1 MAGEVPPVA
10 DAPPVA
16 DPGAKPA
23 QPPRQGR
30 FGWLRTV
37 FLAALLLVMAA
48 GGAVVVLDSPL
59 GHRFVADRI
68 AALAPP
74 SGLRIRIGRIEGS
87 LFNTLSLHEVVL
99 SDAAGRFMIVPEA
112 ALDWRP
118 LAWAGLDAR
127 SGVYRGLDIRRLILK
142 RGTLLR
148 APRLNPGDPDAPIL
162 PDYDIRIDRLAV
174 ENLTVAASVLGQRR
188 RVDFAAKADIRSG
201 RARIDLGGRLGGRD
215 RLRLHL
221 DSEPDRDKFVL
232 DLIYNAPKD
241 GLLAALSGVRRDVQA
256 RVSGSGR
263 FTQWHGWGVAVQD
276 GRRLAAFR
284 LGNHAGRYQLAGQV
298 FPGDL
303 LTGSA
308 RAAVGQALSIVAEGT
323 ATRAELKGSLL
334 AAGAAFKSKAEG
346 TLDLAN
352 NRAIAIKLRAA
363 LTRPESLTPPIDQPG
378 VQLAG
383 VTLDAT
389 VDGRFSALAVIHDL
403 RVASLTSGKIRAEGL
418 RTAGTAHW
426 DGKRLRLPLAISAAR
441 VVTGVAELDP
451 RLPGARLTGDV
462 LIAQGLIT
470 SERIDA
476 ALKGLAARLVLR
488 GDLRRGTYALT
499 GPVTVRGLAL
509 RGLGLADAA
518 ANVAVTF
525 GAGLPW
531 SLQAATT
538 GRLTRIDNGTLAVL
552 TGGNVRLA
560 AAVRLGARQLP
571 VVQRAE
577 LRSAK
582 LELSLHAWG
591 LPGGVTTLTG
601 QGRHL
606 DYGPFTFEAA
616 LAQDGPRAS
625 LVLAN
630 PLPAASLR
638 DVRLAIAPAGEGFRI
653 QTSGDSRLGP
663 FSGLFGLIAPKDGPL
678 RLGIERFT
686 VYQTEITGSL
696 ALDSAGA
703 TGSLA
708 LAGGG
713 VTGTVDLA
721 PRAVKQDVSGQD
733 VSGQDVRGQ
742 GFTAAIR
749 ARGARFGGNRPIA
762 VGIATIA
769 LDGVL
774 AGGQPTLEASVKAEG
789 ISSGKL
795 FIGKFAADAALVG
808 GSGSVTASLAGRR
821 GTSFALQ
828 GTAAFSPDKV
838 VAFVAGDYAGRA
850 ITMPRRAVLERE
862 TRADGADGDGADGGG
877 AGGWRLQPTQIDFG
891 SGKLIASGH
900 LLGAET
906 ELKLLLSRMPLS
918 VLDIVLPDLGLGGLA
933 SGTLEFRNDHQGA
946 PSGHAAIEIKGLTR
960 SGLVLTSR
968 PLDLALV
975 AQLDPTALQTRA
987 VVREGAAVRGRVQA
1001 LISDLPRGGA
1011 TLERL
1016 RGGKLAAQVRYS
1028 GPAEALWRL
1037 VALEVIDLT
1046 GPLGAAADISGSID
1060 HPVISGAVAT
1070 RALRVQSNLT
1080 GSDVREIEAA
1090 GSFAESRLSL
1100 AYFRGKTPGGGTIS
1114 GSGTLDFTDL
1124 ATHGVGLDL
1133 RLAAA
1138 SALVINRDDMA
1149 ATVTGPLRLISDG
1162 IVGTIAGRVR
1172 IERARWTLGRANV
1185 AEQLPAIS
1193 TREINARADIAPPR
1207 APFKAWTYL
1216 IDAAGADR
1224 IDVRGLGLESEWG
1237 ADVRL
1242 RGNTAN
1248 PQIFGT
1254 AELVRGGYEF
1264 AGKRF
1269 DLTRGRI
1276 RFVGEVP
1283 VDPQLDIV
1291 AEGDANG
1298 VSAKIAISGSAVKPQ
1313 LAFSSVPA
1321 LPEEELLSRMLFGS
1335 SITQI
1340 SAPEAVQLASALASL
1355 RGGGG
1360 LDPINKVRS
1369 AIGLDRLRIVSADAS
1384 IGRSTAVAVG
1394 KYLGR
1399 RLFVELIT
1407 DGRGYS
1413 ATSVEFRVTRWLVL
1427 LGTISTIGDESIN
1440 LKASRD
1446 Y

>member
-1 MAGEVPPVA
+1 MAGDPMA
-10 DAPPVA
+10 NDAPPVA
-16 DPGAKPA
+16 DPVQPA
-23 QPPRQGR
+23 PRGR
-30 FGWLRTV
+30 FGWLRGLL
-37 FLAALLLVMAA
+37 LAVLLLVMAV
-48 GGAVVVLDSPL
+48 GGAGVVLDSPL

-68 AALAPP
+68 AALVPQ
-74 SGLRIRIGRIEGS
+74 SGLRIRIGRIDGS
-87 LFNTLSLHEVVL
+87 LLGAMTLHEVVL
-99 SDAAGRFMIVPEA
+99 SDADGRFMTVPEA
-112 ALDWRP
+112 TLDWRP

-127 SGVYRGLDIRRLILK
+127 RGLDIRRLILK

-148 APRLNPGDPDAPIL
+148 APRLIPGDPDAPIL
-162 PDYDIRIDRLAV
+162 PGYDIRLDRLAV
-174 ENLTVAASVLGQRR
+174 ENLTVASSVLGQRR
-188 RVDFAAKADIRSG
+188 RVDFAAKADIRGG
-201 RARIDLGGRLGGRD
+201 RARVDLGGRLGGRD

-221 DSEPDRDKFVL
+221 DSEPDRDRFAL
-232 DLIYNAPKD
+232 DLNYNAPGD
-241 GLLAALSGVRRDVQA
+241 GLLAALSGVKRDVQA
-256 RVSGSGR
+256 RVAGRGR
-263 FTQWHGWGVAVQD
+263 FSEWHGWGVAAQA
-276 GRRLAAFR
+276 GRPLAAFLLDNR
-284 LGNHAGRYQLAGQV
+284 AGQYHLAGQV
-298 FPGDL
+298 FPGDM

-308 RAAVGQALSIVAEGT
+308 RAAVGERLSLVAEGT
-323 ATRAELKGSLL
+323 ATRTEVKGRLL
-334 AAGAAFKSKAEG
+334 AAGAAFKSQAAG

-363 LTRPESLTPPIDQPG
+363 LTRPERVITPA
-378 VQLAG
+378 QLGGA
-383 VTLDAT
+383 TLDAT
-389 VDGRFSALAVIHDL
+389 IDGRFSALAVIHDL
-403 RVASLTSGKIRAEGL
+403 RVASLTSGSVRAEGL
-418 RTAGTAHW
+418 RQAGTAYW
-426 DGKRLRLPLAISAAR
+426 DGQRLRLPLAISAAR

-451 RLPGARLTGDV
+451 RLPGARLTGEV
-462 LIAQGLIT
+462 LIAQGRIT
-470 SERIDA
+470 SQRIDL
-476 ALKGLAARLVLR
+476 ALKGLAARLALR
-488 GDLRRGTYALT
+488 GDLRRGVFALS
-499 GPVTVRGLAL
+499 GPVTARGLAL

-518 ANVAVTF
+518 ANVAITF

-538 GRLTRIDNGTLAVL
+538 GRLTRIDNATFASL

-560 AAVRLGARQLP
+560 AAVRLGERQTP
-571 VVQRAE
+571 VIQRAE

-582 LELSLHAWG
+582 LEMALHAWG

-616 LAQDGPRAS
+616 LAKDGPRAS

-638 DVRLAIAPAGEGFRI
+638 DVRLAIAPAGDGFRI
-653 QTSGDSRLGP
+653 ETSGDSRLGP
-663 FSGLFGLIAPKDGPL
+663 FSGLLGLIAPPDGPV
-678 RLGIERFT
+678 RLAIERFA

-696 ALDSAGA
+696 ALASEGA
-703 TGSLA
+703 TGSLM

-713 VTGTVDLA
+713 VTGMAELA
-721 PRAVKQDVSGQD
+721 PRG
-733 VSGQDVRGQ
+733 GGQ
-742 GFTAAIR
+742 GLKAEIDV
-749 ARGARFGGNRPIA
+749 RGARFGGDRPIA
-762 VGIATIA
+762 VGIAAIT
-769 LDGVL
+769 LDGVF
-774 AGGQPTLEASVKAEG
+774 AGGQPTLAASIKAEG

-795 FIGKFAADAALVG
+795 FIGRFAADAALVG

-828 GTAAFSPDKV
+828 GTGAFSPDRV
-838 VAFVAGDYAGRA
+838 VAFVAGDYAGRT
-850 ITMPRRAVLERE
+850 ISMPRRAVLERE
-862 TRADGADGDGADGGG
+862 TGAGAGAGEEAR

-891 SGKLIASGH
+891 SGSLIASGH

-906 ELKLLLSRMPLS
+906 ELKIMLSRMPLS
-918 VLDIVLPDLGLGGLA
+918 VLDIVFPDLGLGGLA
-933 SGTLEFRNDHQGA
+933 SGMLDYRNDNQGA
-946 PSGHAAIEIKGLTR
+946 PSGHAAVEIKGLTR

-987 VVREGAAVRGRVQA
+987 VVREGGAVRGRMQA
-1001 LISDLPRGGA
+1001 RVSDLPRGGA
-1011 TLERL
+1011 ALDRL
-1016 RGGKLAAQVRYS
+1016 RGGQLKAQVRYS

-1060 HPVISGAVAT
+1060 RPIIAGAVAT

-1114 GSGTLDFTDL
+1114 GSGTIDFTDL

-1162 IVGTIAGRVR
+1162 IDGTIAGRVR
-1172 IERARWTLGRANV
+1172 IEKARWTLGRANV
-1185 AEQLPAIS
+1185 AEQLPAIA
-1193 TREINARADIAPPR
+1193 TREVNLRADIAPPR
-1207 APFKAWTYL
+1207 APFKAWKYL

-1242 RGNTAN
+1242 RGDTAN

-1276 RFVGEVP
+1276 RFIGEVP
-1283 VDPQLDIV
+1283 VDPRLDIV

-1399 RLFVELIT
+1399 RVFVELIT

-1413 ATSVEFRVTRWLVL
+1413 ATSAEFRVTRWLVL